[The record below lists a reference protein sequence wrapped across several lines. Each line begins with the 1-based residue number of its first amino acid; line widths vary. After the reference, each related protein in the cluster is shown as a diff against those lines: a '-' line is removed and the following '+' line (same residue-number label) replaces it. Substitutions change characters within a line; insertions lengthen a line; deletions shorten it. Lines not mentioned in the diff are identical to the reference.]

1 MKFKTTEQAD
11 EDIIGIYLYGAQ
23 HFGIE
28 QAEQYHTGIIES
40 FEFLAEHPFSARER
54 TEFTPPVRFYFYST
68 HVIVYLIRDDYILIV
83 RVLHG
88 RQDWER
94 HL

>member
-1 MKFKTTEQAD
+1 M
-11 EDIIGIYLYGAQ
+11 
-23 HFGIE
+23 
-28 QAEQYHTGIIES
+28 
-40 FEFLAEHPFSARER
+40 
-54 TEFTPPVRFYFYST
+54 PPARFYFYRA
-68 HVIVYLIRDDYILIV
+68 HIIVYLIRDDYILIV